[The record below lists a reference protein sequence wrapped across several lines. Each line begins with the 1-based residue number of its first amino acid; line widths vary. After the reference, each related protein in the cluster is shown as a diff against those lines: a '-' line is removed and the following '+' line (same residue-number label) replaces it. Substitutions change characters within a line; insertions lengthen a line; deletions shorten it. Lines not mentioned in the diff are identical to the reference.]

1 MSKKSYVN
9 IADEGIEYAFVPVKE
24 RRKTT
29 YTYQIDRSLLHLR
42 DSLEDLERTNYPEE
56 INNRLRNFINDI
68 DKLIFPNCPHGM
80 DLERTKL
87 IYIEDYEEFIPLSKR
102 EYF

>member
-24 RRKTT
+24 KSKTT

-68 DKLIFPNCPHGM
+68 DKLIFPNPPHGM

-87 IYIEDYEEFIPLSKR
+87 IYIEDYAEFIPVSKR

>member
-9 IADEGIEYAFVPVKE
+9 IADEGINYAFVLIKE
-24 RRKTT
+24 RRKIT
-29 YTYQIDRSLLHLR
+29 YTFHIDRSLLHLR
-42 DSLEDLERTNYPEE
+42 DSLEDLERNNYPEE
-56 INNRLRNFINDI
+56 INNRLRNFIKDI
-68 DKLIFPNCPHGM
+68 DNLIFPNCPHGM